1 MAIVLVEYHFELAQ
15 DLTDSFIV
23 MERGGVVLSGQRSDM
38 VDEDVRR
45 YLTV

>member
-1 MAIVLVEYHFELAQ
+1 MAIVLVERYFEFAQ
-15 DLTDSFIV
+15 DLADSFIV

-45 YLTV
+45 YLTI